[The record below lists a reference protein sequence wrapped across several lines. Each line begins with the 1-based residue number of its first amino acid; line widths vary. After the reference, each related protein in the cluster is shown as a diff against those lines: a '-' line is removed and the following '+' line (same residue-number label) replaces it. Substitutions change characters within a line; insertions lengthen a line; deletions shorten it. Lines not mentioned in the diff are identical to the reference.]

1 MDRHTEKMRGNSR
14 MMENA
19 SENIL
24 FPLLKSALWG
34 AEPDENRLREATPA
48 MWRQAAAIA
57 SVHGVTPLAYDGMSM

>member
-1 MDRHTEKMRGNSR
+1 

-57 SVHGVTPLAYDGMSM
+57 SVHGVTPLAYDGMSMLPENLLVL